1 MKTRLSWLLALALLP
16 FAAHAQTVDEILSKV
31 YAARGGL
38 DKIHAV
44 KAERV
49 SGHLSFPGQ
58 EGQETITGPFVVE
71 LKRPLKMHM
80 QVTIQDL
87 TMVRVYN
94 GKGGGW
100 ANNPFAGKV
109 NPEAMSAEDIETI
122 TDESDFDGPLVDYKL
137 KGNQIELVGKEK
149 VGDKDVWRLKLTPKI
164 GEVRYYL
171 FDANSFLLLKWEGK
185 RMIDG
190 QKVPTES
197 VFSDYREVDGLKY
210 AFEIDTGASAAEI
223 SQKLTIEKIELN
235 PQIDEADFA
244 KPPTPAG
251 GAPSGSND

>member
-1 MKTRLSWLLALALLP
+1 MKVRLPWLLAALLLP
-16 FAAHAQTVDEILSKV
+16 LASRAQTVDEILSKV

-38 DKIHAV
+38 DKIHSV

-49 SGHLSFPGQ
+49 SGHISFPGQ
-58 EGQETITGPFVVE
+58 EGITGPFVVE

-80 QVTIQDL
+80 QVTIQNL
-87 TMVRVYN
+87 TMVRVYD

-100 ANNPFAGKV
+100 ANNPFAGRV
-109 NPEAMSAEDIETI
+109 NPEAMGEEDIRSI
-122 TDESDFDGPLVDYKL
+122 TDESDFDGPLVDYKV
-137 KGNQIELVGKEK
+137 KGNQVELVGKDK
-149 VGDKDVWRLKLTPKI
+149 VGDKAAWRLKLTPRI
-164 GEVRYYL
+164 GDVRYYL
-171 FDANSFLLLKWEGK
+171 FDASSFLLLKWEGN
-185 RMIDG
+185 REIDG

-197 VFSDYREVDGLKY
+197 VFSDYREVEGLKY

-223 SQKLTIEKIELN
+223 VQKLTIEKIELN

-251 GAPSGSND
+251 GAPPGSR